1 MSEWIWDQY
10 EVAWFRKLP
19 DGSSEY
25 ISDEEYRR
33 LDNLLA
39 EYGHIRVVALTEFL
53 RRLEW
58 PLTAAQIVAICEPD
72 LRPLDADLVR
82 AVAAWAGIRLA
93 PDDAPLARA
102 TVTPGALF

>member
-1 MSEWIWDQY
+1 MIGATSY
-10 EVAWFRKLP
+10 
-19 DGSSEY
+19 DGACECGGL
-25 ISDEEYRR
+25 IEADR
-33 LDNLLA
+33 LDALLA
-39 EYGHIRVVALTEFL
+39 DCGHIRVAVLTEFL

-58 PLTAAQIVAICEPD
+58 PLTAAQVVAICEPD